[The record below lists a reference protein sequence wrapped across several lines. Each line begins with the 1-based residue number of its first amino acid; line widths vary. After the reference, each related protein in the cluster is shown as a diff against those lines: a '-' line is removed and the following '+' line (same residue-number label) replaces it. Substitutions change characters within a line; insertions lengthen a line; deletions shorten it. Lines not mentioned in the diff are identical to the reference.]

1 MNEGVSALVAIVKED
16 SKQYGLELLELRND
30 FVFKSFFTDER
41 NNRLLL
47 HFVNS
52 ILGGSIK
59 SLRLTDPTNTKKYSA
74 DKMSIM
80 DLRATTELGEQIN
93 IEMQLERHTAFN
105 ERMLYYWAKL
115 YSSQMKSSDSYG
127 QLKKVIQIIISDF
140 KMLPIRDIH
149 SKFQLIEPMTGI
161 VFSKHLEIHVIQL
174 PKEQEKSL
182 NDMNDLEKWLVFF
195 KGNQDRKEEIS
206 MESSAFKE
214 AFEEIRKLSM
224 DPDTVQLAISR
235 EIALRDHIQRL
246 EDAEKIGMELGLK
259 RGMQQGREEG
269 KTEGKAEGEKNAK
282 IDVVLKLHG
291 NSSPISFIAE
301 ITGFS
306 IEEINSIIKSR
317 S

>member
-1 MNEGVSALVAIVKED
+1 
-16 SKQYGLELLELRND
+16 
-30 FVFKSFFTDER
+30 
-41 NNRLLL
+41 
-47 HFVNS
+47 
-52 ILGGSIK
+52 
-59 SLRLTDPTNTKKYSA
+59 
-74 DKMSIM
+74 
-80 DLRATTELGEQIN
+80 
-93 IEMQLERHTAFN
+93 
-105 ERMLYYWAKL
+105 
-115 YSSQMKSSDSYG
+115 
-127 QLKKVIQIIISDF
+127 
-140 KMLPIRDIH
+140 MLPIRDIH

-182 NDMNDLEKWLVFF
+182 SDMNDLEKWLVFF
-195 KGNQDRKEEIS
+195 KGNQYRKEEIS

-259 RGMQQGREEG
+259 RGMQQGRD
-269 KTEGKAEGEKNAK
+269 EGKAEGEKNAK
-282 IDVVLKLHG
+282 IDMVLKLHG